1 MPQTLP
7 YLYETEVR
15 WTGGKKGELKAPGLK
30 NLEVATPPEFN
41 GHEGVWSPEHYFVAS
56 VNACFMT
63 TFLAIAEMSKLEFL
77 EFSCK
82 AQGKLD
88 KVEGVGF
95 QIMEILLQP
104 KVVIRN
110 SQDLQRAGRILEK
123 AERNCLISNSVK
135 TAIKMQPELAAA
147 NE

>member
-1 MPQTLP
+1 MD
-7 YLYETEVR
+7 
-15 WTGGKKGELKAPGLK
+15 GGGKGELKAPGLK
-30 NLEVATPPEFN
+30 NLKVATPPEFN

-56 VNACFMT
+56 LNACFMT

-82 AQGKLD
+82 TQRKLD

-147 NE
+147 NEQNLLTLT